1 MMKLTLAALALI
13 AATLAAAPGWAA
25 SDPTSQQIYQ
35 AARAGNLDQAQA
47 MIDQVLKDH
56 PRSGK
61 AHYVAAELAARE
73 GHLAIARAELARA
86 ETLAPGL
93 PFARARS
100 VSALQ
105 AEIGLRA
112 NPLQGGRATPRHR
125 FPWGGALLLG
135 AIVLLVL
142 SLLRR
147 RTPGPAYGTT
157 LPSGGAFGAMPP
169 GGPYAGPYGGPGT
182 YGPGNPVG
190 GVPPAGGIGS
200 GIVGGLASGLGIGA
214 GVVAGEEL
222 AQHLFNGQSGGL
234 GGLGSAPG
242 GMLADPGASNADMGG
257 NDFGITGDPGSW
269 DDGGGT
275 DFGGGG
281 DDGGG
286 WN

>member
-1 MMKLTLAALALI
+1 MIKHSLAALALG
-13 AATLAAAPGWAA
+13 AAVLAAAPSWAA
-25 SDPTSQQIYQ
+25 NDPTSQQIYQ
-35 AARAGNLDQAQA
+35 AARAGNLGQAQA

-73 GHLAIARAELARA
+73 GRLAVARAELSRA

-93 PFARARS
+93 PFARPQS
-100 VSALQ
+100 VNALQ
-105 AEIGLRA
+105 AELGLRA
-112 NPLQGGRATPRHR
+112 NPGHSAGLAPRHR
-125 FPWGGALLLG
+125 FPWGGVLLIG
-135 AIVLLVL
+135 AIVVLVL

-147 RTPGPAYGTT
+147 RAAAPAYGTGV
-157 LPSGGAFGAMPP
+157 PPGGAMPP
-169 GGPYAGPYGGPGT
+169 GGLYSGPYGGPGT
-182 YGPGNPVG
+182 YGPGGPYGG

-222 AQHLFNGQSGGL
+222 AQHLFNGGQSGGL
-234 GGLGSAPG
+234 GGFGSAPG
-242 GMLADPGASNADMGG
+242 GAFADGGASNADMGG
-257 NDFGITGDPGSW
+257 NDFGITSDPGSW
-269 DDGGGT
+269 DDGGGA
-275 DFGGGG
+275 DLGGGG